1 MAIGWID
8 SYGPGKYILDIFTF
22 IKIENATIC
31 LRHYK
36 QWSKNLF
43 TGYVRHFL
51 ALKVQASGWPPECRT
66 EEQKAKFLEMYA
78 AIGVKID
85 PAKVEKNPGLRFI
98 A

>member
-1 MAIGWID
+1 M
-8 SYGPGKYILDIFTF
+8 K
-22 IKIENATIC
+22 NATIC

-36 QWSKNLF
+36 KWSKNLF

-51 ALKVQASGWPPECRT
+51 ALKVQASGWPPDCMT
-66 EEQKAKFLEMYA
+66 DEQRAQFLRMYA

-85 PAKVEKNPGLRFI
+85 PSKVQKNPGLRFI